1 MLGDWERI
9 TEQTAISTL
18 KLNHERSLVKL
29 RGDTKK
35 QSNSNITQSLN
46 KAILFMLFVVFFVLS
61 CIVYSIFTLISRS
74 NNIQT

>member
-1 MLGDWERI
+1 MKNYFTYILLFLI
-9 TEQTAISTL
+9 L
-18 KLNHERSLVKL
+18 PNFLNACAVCY
-29 RGDTKK
+29 GAPDDP
-35 QSNSNITQSLN
+35 ITQSLN